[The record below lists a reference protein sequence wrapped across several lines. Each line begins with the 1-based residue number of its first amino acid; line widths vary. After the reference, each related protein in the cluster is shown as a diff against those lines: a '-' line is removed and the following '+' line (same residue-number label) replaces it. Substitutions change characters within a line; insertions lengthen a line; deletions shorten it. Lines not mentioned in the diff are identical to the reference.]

1 MDIEHQH
8 NNPTGDFGHWNK
20 TSEDVLKNK
29 YPLHRA
35 SRDGDME
42 TLSLLLVSGQQN
54 PLLEDE
60 FYGWTPAHWAA
71 YFGKV
76 CCA

>member
-8 NNPTGDFGHWNK
+8 NTHTGDFGHWNK
-20 TSEDVLKNK
+20 TSEEVLKNK
-29 YPLHRA
+29 YTLRRA
-35 SRDGDME
+35 TRDGDME